1 MFKCQFNGIKAL
13 SRSIS
18 FTLRKPA
25 PSTLS
30 RGVLVFPS
38 SINKIVPFGPYSQP
52 NKQLKCFFSS
62 TALESS
68 RARFRTTQKEPPPPP
83 PPEPES
89 APEYHDPPDDPPPN
103 EPKGKEPGSGLVKIF
118 LAITVPILLLSVSG
132 DFVRMTVTREEVCE
146 ALGLDP
152 TVKPA
157 PKYYDEY
164 IRRYKPEKVFWLDLS
179 QTMKLNFSFCARNAA
194 GEGESFRWWTPLTAQ
209 FNHVGLLHLFVCYT
223 SLRAFAPVLVHLY
236 GNRVTGTIFVAGGI
250 MAQAFV
256 ALFEKSV
263 NPFLAMP
270 QEKILNKVKSG
281 LTKDEESQLRRAI
294 SFAMGSSTSLMAMG
308 T

>member
-38 SINKIVPFGPYSQP
+38 SINKIVPFGPHSQP

-62 TALESS
+62 TALESA

-83 PPEPES
+83 PPEPEP

-263 NPFLAMP
+263 NPFLAMS

>member
-1 MFKCQFNGIKAL
+1 MSPNL
-13 SRSIS
+13 
-18 FTLRKPA
+18 
-25 PSTLS
+25 
-30 RGVLVFPS
+30 
-38 SINKIVPFGPYSQP
+38 NKIVSFGPHSQ
-52 NKQLKCFFSS
+52 QSAELKCFFSS
-62 TALESS
+62 TALESA
-68 RARFRTTQKEPPPPP
+68 RARFRTTQKETPPAAPH
-83 PPEPES
+83 PPEPEP
-89 APEYHDPPDDPPPN
+89 APEYHDPPDDLPSN
-103 EPKGKEPGSGLVKIF
+103 GSGEKEPGSGLVKIF
-118 LAITVPILLLSVSG
+118 LAITAPILLLSVSG

-152 TVKPA
+152 TVKPG

-179 QTMKLNFSFCARNAA
+179 QKIKQNFSFCARNAA

-209 FNHVGLLHLFVCYT
+209 FNHVGLLHLFLCYT
-223 SLRAFAPVLVHLY
+223 SLKAFAPVLVHLY

-263 NPFLAMP
+263 NPFLAMS